1 MGLAPDDM
9 IEIKNISREDFD
21 KMSNEEQFNLIDE
34 TTIIK
39 SVDELIKKNYKIKD

>member
-1 MGLAPDDM
+1 M

-34 TTIIK
+34 TTIIEL
-39 SVDELIKKNYKIKD
+39 VDELIKKNYKIKD